1 MEAEF
6 PQGFSEVIRFHGH
19 VCPGLTIGYR
29 AALAARL
36 FLGAERSED
45 EELVAI
51 VETDSCSVD
60 AIQVELGCTLGK
72 GNLIYRDY
80 GKHVFTVISR
90 DRGKAVRISMK
101 GDALQRSPEQED
113 LVRRVRGGSATEE
126 ERLAYETFQRERIWQ
141 LLQLDDR
148 RIFRI
153 EETRVEIP
161 EKARLFKSVV
171 CHYCGEKVMEPRAR
185 IRGGQ
190 IACIP
195 CSESYTR
202 GW

>member
-1 MEAEF
+1 METVF
-6 PQGFSEVIRFHGH
+6 PQGFAEVIRFHGH

-29 AALAARL
+29 AALTARS
-36 FLGAERSED
+36 FLGVERSED

-72 GNLIYRDY
+72 GNLIYQDF

-90 DRGKAVRISMK
+90 DKGKAVRISLR
-101 GDALQRSPEQED
+101 GDALQRSPDQEA
-113 LVRRVRGGSATEE
+113 LVQRVRGGLATEE
-126 ERLAYETFQRERIWQ
+126 EQLAYEAFQQDRIWE
-141 LLQLDDR
+141 LLRMEESTLFQ
-148 RIFRI
+148 I
-153 EETRVEIP
+153 EEIPVHVP

-185 IRGGQ
+185 IRDGQ